1 MESKKFNLLKGLC
14 LSLSIAMGSFLW
26 AGTPENATKKRGI
39 ALGLVQTGAGMRL
52 DQQHRVRGGA
62 MVAWVPTYHFSST
75 LAARW
80 SVGLMFRNAFAKD
93 DMTVG
98 DISLTFI
105 EKPKNNSPLFGEV
118 GAGVQ
123 YWTQEPSRKFYPAGK
138 AGFGY
143 QFGDGNR
150 FIKSFQLSYT
160 YVINDPLKT
169 HQLLGVFTLG
179 L

>member
-1 MESKKFNLLKGLC
+1 MSPSLWGAMNGRASSRKGMELVV
-14 LSLSIAMGSFLW
+14 
-26 AGTPENATKKRGI
+26 
-39 ALGLVQTGAGMRL
+39 VQTGAGMRL
-52 DQQHRVRGGA
+52 DEQHRVRGGA
-62 MVAWVPTYHFSST
+62 MIAWTPTYHFNTT

-80 SVGLMFRNAFAKD
+80 SIGLMIRNAFAKD
-93 DMTVG
+93 DVTVG
-98 DISLTFI
+98 DIAFTFI

-123 YWTQEPSRKFYPAGK
+123 YWTKDPSRKFYPTGK

-143 QFGDGNR
+143 QFGDGSS
-150 FIKSFQLSYT
+150 FLKSFQLSYT

-179 L
+179 F